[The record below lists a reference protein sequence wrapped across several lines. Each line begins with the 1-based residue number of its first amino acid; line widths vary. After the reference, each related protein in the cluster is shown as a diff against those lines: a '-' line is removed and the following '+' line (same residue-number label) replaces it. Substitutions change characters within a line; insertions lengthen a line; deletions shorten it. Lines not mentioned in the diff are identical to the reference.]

1 MSNVAYTLSLQR
13 NNFYRTIG
21 NIKRSRLILP
31 GLLFYATIQIASA
44 QSPSVTAQVPDWA
57 LPGSAT
63 HQQVPPPADFHRATR
78 TKIIQIGIFDGQSDV
93 GAALTPGSGSYDPA
107 TNEYTITAAG
117 YNVWYT
123 RDEFSYLWKKM
134 SGDISL
140 AINVSFPDTAGVADR
155 KAIIIIRQSLDDD
168 SKEAMVALHGGGL
181 LHLAWRPE
189 KGENIKEMRV
199 DIQSLTGIKSLDPKA
214 LIHAQRI
221 GIEKHGD
228 DFALF
233 VSMTGEP
240 MHQYGK
246 PIHLRL
252 NGPFYVGIGFS
263 SHHPV
268 NEATTIISNVVLANA
283 AGKVN

>member
-1 MSNVAYTLSLQR
+1 MSNVAHALSSQR
-13 NNFYRTIG
+13 NNFCRIVGTMKG
-21 NIKRSRLILP
+21 SRLVLP
-31 GLLFYATIQIASA
+31 GLLFYAALQTASA
-44 QSPSVTAQVPDWA
+44 QSPTVTAQVPDWA

-63 HQQVPPPADFHRATR
+63 HQQVPPPADFHRVTR
-78 TKIIQIGIFDGQSDV
+78 TKNVHIGIFDGQSDV
-93 GAALTPGSGSYDPA
+93 GAALTPGSSSYDPA
-107 TNEYTITAAG
+107 TDQYTITAAG

-134 SGDISL
+134 SGDVSL
-140 AINVSFPDTAGVADR
+140 AANVSFPDTAGVADR
-155 KAIIIIRQSLDDD
+155 KAIIIIRQSLNDD

-189 KGENIKEMRV
+189 TGENIKEMRV
-199 DIQSLTGIKSLDPKA
+199 DIGSLTGIKSTDPKL
-214 LIHAQRI
+214 LIHAKRI

-246 PIHLRL
+246 PIHLQL
-252 NGPFYVGIGFS
+252 DGPFYVGLGFS

-268 NEATTIISNVVLANA
+268 NKATGILSDVVLVNG
-283 AGKVN
+283 AGKVR